1 MGDQEKVTEFKHW
14 LGEVLDSK
22 NDHLKRK
29 AAFMVRAF
37 KARGVLLYYA
47 LKKDVTML
55 DLPLAQKLN
64 NFGFFVWLIIM
75 DAEASSNA
83 EFWKF

>member
-1 MGDQEKVTEFKHW
+1 
-14 LGEVLDSK
+14 
-22 NDHLKRK
+22 
-29 AAFMVRAF
+29 MVRAF